1 MSGSIALS
9 PTPGSA
15 TGTAVG
21 SILLYAQPELIVT
34 TDFNILMTEPK
45 FMCVCVWKWHICMNE
60 TWLQQTKPFS

>member
-45 FMCVCVWKWHICMNE
+45 FMCVKMTHLHE
-60 TWLQQTKPFS
+60 